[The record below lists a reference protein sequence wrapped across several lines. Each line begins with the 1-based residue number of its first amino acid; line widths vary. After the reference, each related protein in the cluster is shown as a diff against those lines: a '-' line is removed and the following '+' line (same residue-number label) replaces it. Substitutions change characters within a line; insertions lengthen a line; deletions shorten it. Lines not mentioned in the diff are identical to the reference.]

1 MLGIL
6 GKKIGMTRFFDEQGS
21 PVIATVIEAGP
32 CKVIQVKNESTDG
45 YNSIQLG
52 FIEQQE
58 KRVSKPLLG
67 HFKKSESAPYRFLRE
82 IRDFEGEV
90 KAGDVIQV
98 DQFTEGDVVKVTGRS
113 KGKGFAGVVKRHGFS
128 GGPKTHG
135 QSDRHR
141 APGSI
146 GQSAY
151 PKRVFKGI
159 RMGGR
164 MGNERVTI
172 RNLTIVKIV
181 PEKNLIYVHGAVPG
195 SRNSL
200 VEIYR

>member
-32 CKVIQVKNESTDG
+32 CKVIQVKNESSDG
-45 YNSIQLG
+45 YNSVQLG

-58 KRVSKPLLG
+58 KRVNKPLLG

-82 IRDFEGEV
+82 IRNFEGEV
-90 KAGDVIQV
+90 KAGDLIQV
-98 DQFTEGDVVKVTGRS
+98 DQFSEGDVVKVTGRS

-128 GGPKTHG
+128 GGPKSHG

-151 PKRVFKGI
+151 PKRVFKGL

-164 MGNERVTI
+164 LGNERVTI
-172 RNLTIVKIV
+172 QNLTIVKIV